1 MFVSAIIA
9 AGGRGQRLGGA
20 GPKQLLSIGG
30 RPILERSVSAF
41 LTHPSIDEVVVALAA
56 DLAAAPPSYL
66 LQSGKPLRVVAGG
79 ERRQDSVANAF
90 REVSQHADIV
100 VVHDAARPFVSR
112 ALIER
117 TIAAAAE
124 SGAALAAL
132 PARDTVKRGV
142 RRAWGPASAGVQPP
156 GNTEVTVVAETIPRD
171 SIFLAQTPQAF
182 RRAILGDALMS
193 GDEATDEAALV
204 ERAGHAVRLVDGE
217 SSNIK
222 ITTPED
228 VPLAEAIAGRAR
240 GASDKPPDRMRIGA
254 GYDLHRMVDG
264 RPLILGGVTIPFDRG
279 PLGHSDADAVCHALT
294 DAVLGAVAAGDIG
307 RHFPD
312 TDPRWAGASSI
323 DLLRR
328 AAGMAATRGYA
339 VTNVDVVVI
348 AERPKLRPFVD
359 AMRNNVA
366 AALGMTPDSVSIK
379 GKTNEGV
386 GELGRGEAIAVHAVA
401 LLNQM

>member
-9 AGGRGQRLGGA
+9 AGGVGQRFGG
-20 GPKQLLSIGG
+20 GRPKQFLSIGG
-30 RPILERSVSAF
+30 RPILERSVLAF
-41 LTHPSIDEVVVALAA
+41 LAHPSIDEVVVALPT
-56 DLAAAPPSYL
+56 DLAGTPPDYL
-66 LQSGKPLRVVAGG
+66 LHSTKPLRVVGG
-79 ERRQDSVANAF
+79 GGRRQESVANAF
-90 REVSQHADIV
+90 REVSEHADIV
-100 VVHDAARPFVSR
+100 VIHDAVRPFVSGDV
-112 ALIER
+112 IER

-142 RRAWGPASAGVQPP
+142 PGSPRPASAGPRPP
-156 GNTEVTVVAETIPRD
+156 EVIVVAETLPRE

-182 RRAILGDALMS
+182 RRAILRDALVS
-193 GDEATDEAALV
+193 TDQVTDEASLV
-204 ERAGHAVRLVDGE
+204 ERAGHAVRLVEGE
-217 SSNIK
+217 ALNIK

-228 VPLAEAIAGRAR
+228 IPIAEAIAR
-240 GASDKPPDRMRIGA
+240 GTRGGSHTPVDLVRVGT
-254 GYDLHRMVDG
+254 GYDLHRLVDG
-264 RPLILGGVTIPFDRG
+264 RPLTLGGVTIPFHRG
-279 PLGHSDADAVCHALT
+279 LLGHSDADAICHALT
-294 DAVLGAVAAGDIG
+294 DAVLGAAAAGDIG

-328 AAGMAATRGYA
+328 AAEIASARGYA
-339 VTNVDVVVI
+339 VSNVDVVVI
-348 AERPKLRPFVD
+348 AERPTLHPYVD

-366 AALGMTPDSVSIK
+366 AALGVRPDCVSIK

-401 LLNQM
+401 LVNPM